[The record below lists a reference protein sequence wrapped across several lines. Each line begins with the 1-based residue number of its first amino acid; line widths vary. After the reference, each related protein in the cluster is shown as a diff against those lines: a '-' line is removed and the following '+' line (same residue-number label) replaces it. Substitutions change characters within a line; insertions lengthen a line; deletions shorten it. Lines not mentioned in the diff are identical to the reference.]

1 MHLILTAIL
10 VLPISYYSRTHW
22 HKNTVRAG
30 MAYLA
35 VNVTLNGSLCPIWS
49 VHESLSRRVQGFVEL
64 LEAPST
70 SQER

>member
-1 MHLILTAIL
+1 
-10 VLPISYYSRTHW
+10 
-22 HKNTVRAG
+22 